1 MFVYSK
7 MQINFQSETVLL
19 SLLFIILPNIFFWL
33 VGWYLNLSRPLINL
47 DYILPIALFI
57 LPFRLSKIIG
67 FIAFLLAFLF
77 DITLFAMQLFPFM
90 DLAAIRY
97 LAPFLSNAPARYLV
111 LVGIVLLYWVL
122 MPIFIIKISHK
133 VSLKWTYLWLILL
146 GLVYSPLKEYT
157 YKEAPVERFSRGNY
171 FLIKSQYQLYSE
183 HYNSDFI
190 SQMRAIPKLSALDNK
205 QKFASFYLNKK
216 PYSNKILFIIAES
229 WGVARQKEV
238 QQFMLQKIYEQQENF
253 EFINDGSFDASG
265 STVQAELRELC
276 QLQVMNGY
284 ALSKTPNEK
293 FSSCLGNIFK
303 DKGYQTVAM
312 HGASSQLYDRFSWY
326 QKAGFQKILFA
337 ESMPANMKR
346 CYAFNGVCDSE
357 IRKLVANEFQLVKNQ
372 KIFLYWLTLTS
383 HAPYE
388 PDDLINSRLD
398 CNRYE
403 LSKGDICNNMRL
415 ETQFFDDLAE
425 LIQQPEMK
433 GVEVVVVGDHM
444 PPIMGDVPLY
454 KNLRWQEVSW
464 LHFKVK

>member
-7 MQINFQSETVLL
+7 MQINFQSKTVLL

-205 QKFASFYLNKK
+205 QKFASYYLNKK
-216 PYSNKILFIIAES
+216 PYSSKILFIIAES
-229 WGVARQKEV
+229 WE
-238 QQFMLQKIYEQQENF
+238 
-253 EFINDGSFDASG
+253 
-265 STVQAELRELC
+265 
-276 QLQVMNGY
+276 
-284 ALSKTPNEK
+284 
-293 FSSCLGNIFK
+293 
-303 DKGYQTVAM
+303 
-312 HGASSQLYDRFSWY
+312 
-326 QKAGFQKILFA
+326 
-337 ESMPANMKR
+337 
-346 CYAFNGVCDSE
+346 
-357 IRKLVANEFQLVKNQ
+357 
-372 KIFLYWLTLTS
+372 
-383 HAPYE
+383 
-388 PDDLINSRLD
+388 
-398 CNRYE
+398 
-403 LSKGDICNNMRL
+403 
-415 ETQFFDDLAE
+415 
-425 LIQQPEMK
+425 
-433 GVEVVVVGDHM
+433 
-444 PPIMGDVPLY
+444 
-454 KNLRWQEVSW
+454 
-464 LHFKVK
+464 